1 MIAIVQKMTWKEFRE
16 MEVDEDDHYIYEL
29 IDGILMK
36 RTSPS
41 LQHQRVSRM
50 LSELLGAFLKAN
62 PIGEYFPAPTD
73 VSLDEHN
80 GIVPDISYVSNER
93 AFIVE
98 NDDYIAGAP
107 DLIIEIISPGNI
119 KRDRVE
125 KKNLYE
131 HFAVKEFWLVDPANR
146 SVEVYLMDGNAY
158 QLQDLVE
165 GEGKVLSTVIMG
177 FELEVKELFE
187 PK

>member
-1 MIAIVQKMTWKEFRE
+1 MVAIAQKMTWKEFRE
-16 MEVDEDDHYIYEL
+16 MEVDDDDHFIYEL

-41 LQHQRVSRM
+41 LQHQRVSRR
-50 LSELLGAFLKAN
+50 LSEMLGAFLKAN

-73 VSLDEHN
+73 VSLDAHT
-80 GIVPDISYVSNER
+80 GIVPDISFVSNER
-93 AFIVE
+93 AFIID

-119 KRDRVE
+119 KRDRVD

-131 HFAVKEFWLVDPANR
+131 RFAVKEFWLIDPANR
-146 SVEVYLMDGNAY
+146 SVEVYLMEGDAY
-158 QLQDLVE
+158 QLHALEE
-165 GEGKVLSTVIMG
+165 GEGKVVSTVING
-177 FELEVKELFE
+177 FVLEVKELFE
-187 PK
+187 SK